1 MLYFIIYKEYINT
14 DYDFKCVSMQYLH
27 QIFLIRLNV
36 SWFEHIIVLETL
48 VVMLQN
54 IRSTLYIKSWQG
66 YINMGFSEL
75 FRPAGKCFASEACP
89 CRGIDN
95 LTAAFARNEYVKSN
109 DLCIISAILII
120 LFETID
126 TTLSDRLKVK
136 LSAQSVIRPFSRCAQ
151 YLPLLSSLSSNHPEF
166 RKIYI

>member
-1 MLYFIIYKEYINT
+1 
-14 DYDFKCVSMQYLH
+14 
-27 QIFLIRLNV
+27 
-36 SWFEHIIVLETL
+36 
-48 VVMLQN
+48 
-54 IRSTLYIKSWQG
+54 
-66 YINMGFSEL
+66 MGFSEL

-136 LSAQSVIRPFSRCAQ
+136 LSAQSVKRPFQGAVNISHCFHPCREIIQ
-151 YLPLLSSLSSNHPEF
+151 NSEKYISNVVLIDNLFSS
-166 RKIYI
+166 